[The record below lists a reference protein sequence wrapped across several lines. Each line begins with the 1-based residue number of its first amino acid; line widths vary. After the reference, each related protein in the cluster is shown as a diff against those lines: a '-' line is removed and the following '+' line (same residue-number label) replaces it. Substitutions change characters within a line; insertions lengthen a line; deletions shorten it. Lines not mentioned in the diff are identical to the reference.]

1 MNSEYGTVE
10 WCLIVGTAI
19 LFIAYSDSVF
29 PNVLDGLP
37 RFVAAG
43 IKGGT
48 GAFLGFVMAEI
59 YGWMRRRW

>member
-1 MNSEYGTVE
+1 MNPEFDAVQ

-19 LFIAYSDSVF
+19 LSIAYSDSVF

-43 IKGGT
+43 IKGGA
-48 GAFLGFVMAEI
+48 GAFLGVVMAEI
-59 YGWMRRRW
+59 YGSMRRRW